1 MSSLQSIM
9 NVDEDQH
16 DASISTLMDKKDK
29 DAATPA
35 SGFRS
40 QNPSSSFTP
49 SGHVT
54 RSDQQPSSTYTTP
67 PTTVIAEDSNIA
79 RSDQR
84 PTDEGPDSSSAVQ
97 KGKRRAE
104 ISDPRPRTSTVNTS
118 TALSQPGGSRRQS
131 TTSVDSMDQHGY
143 GSASSSSLGGA
154 GGGGLPPNHP
164 TRPMG
169 SPNPEVPIRLTPITG
184 RVSRAKKGVPVHTCD
199 MCNPPKT
206 FTRAEHLSDQEG
218 DKASRS
224 GGDEDGRG
232 STASGTSINLD
243 SGIRISGNVPPP
255 PGFHPTPSG
264 YGGPST
270 PSSTSEMPPTTPNLG
285 GTPFQQGNSPA
296 PGSTGP
302 SPQMRDRFGPSPGPG
317 SSSTLENNCYQ
328 VQPGLPVLNN
338 PGSISSSPEPTTFP
352 HLDFVTP
359 RTMPPLIIATQNL
372 SPSATLSIDNPP
384 ELVPNTEYSPWT
396 SASESNYSTPPSR
409 PRYWSDQRSQG
420 SLDWQTN
427 AGMFSAFPTGP
438 QREIHDTNGNIEA
451 VTASH
456 YATPHFTMSHHLA
469 PAPYQAYGPLIDTST
484 LMTSFADEH
493 AHQSLLDPSIAAHHT
508 VHHRSSSVRSP
519 TPPPTSAQA
528 ADTLVTPAP
537 ISNRIDPMAQVSRQ
551 KELVMG
557 GGGISNNVAMLG
569 GDGSSPSWA
578 SNSPGGILTGSGLAG
593 VGGCGIN
600 GMTVTPLPRSVR
612 NAVPGYLEVYWDRFH
627 PFYPL
632 VHPQSV
638 EGAGDDVLK
647 CAMAAMGTQYINSK
661 EDRIRGNQ
669 LHEYAWQEAKRCP
682 PWDLHAMQAIILCE
696 YFARFR
702 GRKAVVRPS
711 KLFESLYSR
720 VLDHQPTMYTAAL
733 GHSNM
738 ELQSTNEERWHT
750 WLEAETRRRLL
761 TFCFILDNHA
771 SMYQQQPPARNDID
785 PSIIT
790 LTGPS
795 SPLWEA
801 KSADEWAAVL
811 ADNPAAGNVQYLPH
825 PNTLTPEEVT
835 GHSYLDQIVILH
847 AETLRLPRRRYSRSA
862 ADKNDELDNFSTDEL
877 RTPTTA
883 SFGQNF
889 RGTKPEDCIV
899 HLFSKADT
907 KISAD
912 AYLAL
917 HYTPLHDLLAV
928 SGDSYVFCQKVLL
941 APTYLEQQKR
951 LRAWAEGRTA
961 TTTSPTSPTGGSGG
975 GLDSP
980 LSAVKATV
988 HAARALVGF
997 LDRGADASNGVTPYV
1012 TCISEYWAMYGG
1024 AMGEDEAV
1032 AWLRLVSEASQPEQV
1047 ARMRGRREASAGVV
1061 SMVKR
1066 RLEAD
1071 CVGPRSQLY
1080 VDAVGV
1086 LKKLEEGV
1094 NRRWF

>member
-16 DASISTLMDKKDK
+16 DASTSTPMDKKDK
-29 DAATPA
+29 DTATPA

-97 KGKRRAE
+97 KGKRRVE
-104 ISDPRPRTSTVNTS
+104 TSDPRPRTSTVNTS
-118 TALSQPGGSRRQS
+118 TASSQPGGSRRQS

-224 GGDEDGRG
+224 GGDEERHG
-232 STASGTSINLD
+232 STASGASINLE
-243 SGIRISGNVPPP
+243 SGIRVGGSLPPP
-255 PGFHPTPSG
+255 PGFHSNPSG

-285 GTPFQQGNSPA
+285 GTPFQQGGSPA

-302 SPQMRDRFGPSPGPG
+302 TMSPQMRDRFGPSPGSG
-317 SSSTLENNCYQ
+317 SSSTYEAGYTLQTGMPLMNNT
-328 VQPGLPVLNN
+328 
-338 PGSISSSPEPTTFP
+338 GSMSSSPEPTTFP
-352 HLDFVTP
+352 HIDFVTP

-372 SPSATLSIDNPP
+372 SPSNTLSIDNPP
-384 ELVPNTEYSPWT
+384 ELVPHTECSPWT

-409 PRYWSDQRSQG
+409 PRYWSDPRSQ
-420 SLDWQTN
+420 STLDWQTN
-427 AGMFSAFPTGP
+427 PGMFPAFPTGP
-438 QREIHDTNGNIEA
+438 QREIHDTHGSIEA

-456 YATPHFTMSHHLA
+456 YTTPHFPMSHHLA
-469 PAPYQAYGPLIDTST
+469 PAPFQAYGPLIDTS
-484 LMTSFADEH
+484 LMTSFADEQ
-493 AHQSLLDPSIAAHHT
+493 AHQSLLDPSIAAHHA

-557 GGGISNNVAMLG
+557 SGGISGNVTMLG

-593 VGGCGIN
+593 VGGCGNN

-696 YFARFR
+696 CFARFR

-711 KLFESLYSR
+711 KLFENLYSR

-733 GHSNM
+733 GHSTM

-761 TFCFILDNHA
+761 TLCFILDNHA

-785 PSIIT
+785 PSIIA

-825 PNTLTPEEVT
+825 PNTLTPEEVA
-835 GHSYLDQIVILH
+835 GHSYLDQIAILH

-862 ADKNDELDNFSTDEL
+862 ADKNDELDNFSTDDL

-889 RGTKPEDCIV
+889 RGTKPEDRIV

-912 AYLAL
+912 VYLAL

-928 SGDSYVFCQKVLL
+928 SGDSYVFCQK
-941 APTYLEQQKR
+941 
-951 LRAWAEGRTA
+951 A
-961 TTTSPTSPTGGSGG
+961 TI
-975 GLDSP
+975 
-980 LSAVKATV
+980 

-997 LDRGADASNGVTPYV
+997 LDRGPDASNGITPYV
-1012 TCISEYWAMYGG
+1012 TCISDYWAMYGG
-1024 AMGEDEAV
+1024 AMGEDEAI